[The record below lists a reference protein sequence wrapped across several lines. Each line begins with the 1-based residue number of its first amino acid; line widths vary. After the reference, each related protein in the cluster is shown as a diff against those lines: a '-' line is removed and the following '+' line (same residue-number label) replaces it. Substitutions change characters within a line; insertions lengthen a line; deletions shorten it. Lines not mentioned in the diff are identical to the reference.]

1 MAVARHPRP
10 PELVDVPIEDIM
22 QKFVGRFREKK
33 PDWAAFED
41 AKIEGYKRAQ
51 HRFIGAGG
59 SGKHGDPSVIPAKNF
74 TLSIMYVEPGQGNA
88 AHTHEVEEVFFVLQ
102 GFLDVF
108 VEDESGNRLT
118 TRLGPW
124 ECISCPAGVI
134 HGYENDSLGPVYFQ
148 VMLGRGKP
156 EPWAMRTM
164 SSTSTETPISRP
176 VEWTRLATRATA
188 RVFHPSFFGA
198 C

>member
-1 MAVARHPRP
+1 MSVARHPRP
-10 PELVDVPIEDIM
+10 PELVNAPLEDIM
-22 QKFVGRFREKK
+22 QKYVGRFREKK

-59 SGKHGDPSVIPAKNF
+59 SGKHGDPTVIPAGNF
-74 TLSIMYVEPGQGNA
+74 TLSIMYVESGQGKC
-88 AHTHEVEEVFFVLQ
+88 FFVLQ

-108 VEDESGNRLT
+108 VEDESGRRLT

-134 HGYENDSLGPVYFQ
+134 HGYQNDSLGPVYFQ

-156 EPWAMRTM
+156 ETM
-164 SSTSTETPISRP
+164 GYADDELYKHRDAH
-176 VEWTRLATRATA
+176 LRA
-188 RVFHPSFFGA
+188 V
-198 C
+198 

>member
-1 MAVARHPRP
+1 MGVARHKRP
-10 PELVDVPIEDIM
+10 PELEGVPLDQIAARYI
-22 QKFVGRFREKK
+22 GRFAEKT

-59 SGKHGDPSVIPAKNF
+59 SGKHADPNAIPAGNF
-74 TLSIMYVEPGQGNA
+74 TLSVMYVEPGQGNA
-88 AHTHEVEEVFFVLQ
+88 PHTHEVEEVFFVLD

-108 VEDESGNRLT
+108 VEDEEGNRIT
-118 TRLGPW
+118 KRLGKW

-134 HGYENDSLGPVYFQ
+134 HGYDNHSLGPVYFQ

-156 EPWAMRTM
+156 ETM
-164 SSTSTETPISRP
+164 GYADQNLYERRDAHLK
-176 VEWTRLATRATA
+176 EA
-188 RVFHPSFFGA
+188 
-198 C
+198 